1 MPSQDPKTKVEK
13 VEAVIA
19 LLASQKSG
27 VTLNEIAA
35 KLKVNLGEAGVLV
48 AEARRRG
55 IKVRFDVEDGRYR
68 T

>member
-1 MPSQDPKTKVEK
+1 MPSPNPKTKVK

-19 LLASQKSG
+19 LASQKSG
-27 VTLNEIAA
+27 VTLGEICA
-35 KLKVNLGEAGVLV
+35 KLRVNLGEAGALI
-48 AEARRRG
+48 AEARRQG

>member
-19 LLASQKSG
+19 LLASQESG
-27 VTLNEIAA
+27 VTPGEICA
-35 KLKVNLGEAGVLV
+35 KLRVSLGEAGALI